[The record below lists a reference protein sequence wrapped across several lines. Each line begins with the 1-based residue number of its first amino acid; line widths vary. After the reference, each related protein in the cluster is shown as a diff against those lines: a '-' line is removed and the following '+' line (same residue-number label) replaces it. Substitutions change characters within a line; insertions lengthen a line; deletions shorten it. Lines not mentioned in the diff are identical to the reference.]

1 VVVARFYAPG
11 AAGGQRIALPEVE
24 AQHLTRVL
32 RIGTGETIRVFDG
45 RGREFEALVESA
57 TKDDVVIVVGVQ
69 RVAPARE
76 PRIMLT
82 LAQAVLKGDK
92 MDHTIRDAVMMG
104 AAAIQPLVT
113 TRSEVTLASLQRRS
127 AQDRWQRIAISSAKQ
142 CGRAVVPPVLEPMEF
157 HELVEPGSIGSAF
170 MFVEPRASEHA
181 VPLTSLRGDVR
192 SEAAVFVGPEG
203 GWTSEELD
211 QAASVAHLV
220 TLGGLTFRADTMA
233 IVGLSALFTIWREF

>member
-1 VVVARFYAPG
+1 MVPRFHAPLAARG
-11 AAGGQRIALPEVE
+11 KTVALPDDE
-24 AQHLTRVL
+24 AAHLTRVL
-32 RIGTGETIRVFDG
+32 RLKSGAVIAVFDG
-45 RGREFEALVESA
+45 RGREFDALVEKAGRSE
-57 TKDDVVIVVGVQ
+57 VLVLVGAE
-69 RVAPARE
+69 RSPAARE
-76 PRIMLT
+76 PSVAVT
-82 LAQAVLKGDK
+82 LVQAVLKGDR
-92 MDHTIRDAVMMG
+92 MDDVIRDAVMMG
-104 AAAIQPLVT
+104 VAAIQPMVT
-113 TRSEVTLASLQRRS
+113 TRSEVTVASVRKGARRE
-127 AQDRWQRIAISSAKQ
+127 RWERIAVSSAKQ

-157 HELVEPGSIGSAF
+157 NELVEPGSIGSAF